1 MQVSA
6 TLIAAQQAA
15 REARARLQVPQAQA
29 NFAAA
34 LEKTTGFSALPLK
47 QVAAPAAPVAQVCFG
62 VVAGARAGRAA
73 AALTPRAASSARVAA
88 ALEMSA
94 WRAMCSINSDLF
106 TKEPPLE
113 NTLAIV

>member
-34 LEKTTGFSALPLK
+34 LEKTTGTGFSALPLK
-47 QVAAPAAPVAQVCFG
+47 QVAAPAPPAAQPQTAAP
-62 VVAGARAGRAA
+62 ARMGQHIDI
-73 AALTPRAASSARVAA
+73 TV
-88 ALEMSA
+88 
-94 WRAMCSINSDLF
+94 
-106 TKEPPLE
+106 
-113 NTLAIV
+113 